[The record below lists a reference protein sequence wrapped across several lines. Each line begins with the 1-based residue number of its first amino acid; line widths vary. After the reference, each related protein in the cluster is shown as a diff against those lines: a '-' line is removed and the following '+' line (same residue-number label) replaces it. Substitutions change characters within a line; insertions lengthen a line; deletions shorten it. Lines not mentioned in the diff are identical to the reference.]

1 MNISKKDQ
9 ETLLEKF
16 KSRPAAPSQ
25 PSRGEVDYT
34 KQLEKNGDNV
44 EATLRADRGT
54 VNEGTALQFLKDEGL
69 NPNDYEVVGF
79 RKSQWSGFSG
89 EDMESVRYTFK
100 KIGSDSDRV
109 PLPDLDDLHQAV
121 KKSRTKKEQS
131 FSKTVGR
138 TEVICLAD
146 CQLGKTDV
154 LGGTEE
160 TLQRL
165 EKSLES
171 ITARLKQSKPEEI
184 LLLDGGDSIEGFE
197 NTAAQ
202 VQTNDLRL
210 TEMLRVW
217 RRVLWTWI
225 DTASSLAPS
234 VRVASVPS
242 NHARVRRGKGYL
254 SEPFDDYGL
263 EVLAQCFDIAKV
275 YPEKYS
281 HVEFYTP
288 DDHQDTLALQ
298 TLDGTVVGLAHGDQ
312 VSNPNSLGTWL
323 SGQALQNSPV
333 GNCDIL
339 VANHF
344 HHLKVDIVG
353 NNRTIFVTP
362 TSDNG
367 SSWYTN
373 KSGNS
378 SSPGVMVFSV
388 NKQEILGWSGLEVL

>member
-1 MNISKKDQ
+1 MKISKKDQ
-9 ETLLEKF
+9 ETLLEKL
-16 KSRPAAPSQ
+16 KARPAAPSQ

-34 KQLEKNGDNV
+34 RQLDKNGDKV
-44 EATLRADRGT
+44 EATIRADKGT

-69 NPNDYEVVGF
+69 NPEDYEVVGF
-79 RKSQWSGFSG
+79 RKSQWSGFNG
-89 EDMESVRYTFK
+89 EDMESVRYNFR
-100 KIGSDSDRV
+100 KIGSDLARI
-109 PLPDLDDLHQAV
+109 PLPDLDDLHNAV
-121 KKSRTKKEQS
+121 KKSRTKKGHP
-131 FSKTVGR
+131 FTKRVGG

-160 TLQRL
+160 TLERL
-165 EKSLES
+165 ENSLEA
-171 ITARLKQSKPEEI
+171 ITNRLKSSKPEEI

-202 VQTNDLRL
+202 YQTNDLRL

-217 RRVLWTWI
+217 RRVLWSWI
-225 DTASSLAPS
+225 DTTASLAPS
-234 VRVASVPS
+234 VKVASVPS

-254 SEPFDDYGL
+254 SEPFDDYGI

-275 YPEKYS
+275 NPDKYS

-288 DDHQDTLALQ
+288 DDFQDTLALQ
-298 TLDGTVVGLAHGDQ
+298 TLDSTVVGLAHGDQ
-312 VSNPNSLGTWL
+312 VNNPNSLGTWL

-333 GNCDIL
+333 GNADIL

-388 NKQEILGWSGLEVL
+388 DKESTLGWSGLEVL

>member
-1 MNISKKDQ
+1 MKIPKKDQ

-16 KSRPAAPSQ
+16 KARPATPTQ
-25 PSRGEVDYT
+25 PSRGEVDFT
-34 KQLEKNGDNV
+34 KQLEKSGDKV
-44 EATLRADRGT
+44 EATIRADKGT
-54 VNEGTALQFLKDEGL
+54 ITDGTAFDFLKAEGL
-69 NPNDYEVVGF
+69 NPSEWEITGF

-89 EDMESVRYTFK
+89 EDMESVRYNFR

-109 PLPDLDDLHQAV
+109 PLPDLDDLHNAV
-121 KKSRTKKEQS
+121 KKSRTKKGQS
-131 FSKTVGR
+131 FSNNLSG

-160 TLQRL
+160 TLARL
-165 EKSLES
+165 EDSLES
-171 ITARLKQSKPEEI
+171 ITNRIKASKPEEI

-202 VQTNDLRL
+202 AQTNDLRL
-210 TEMLRVW
+210 TEMIRVW

-225 DTASSLAPS
+225 DTVASLAPS
-234 VRVASVPS
+234 VKVASVPS

-263 EVLAQCFDIAKV
+263 EVLAQCFDMAKV
-275 YPEKYS
+275 NPEKYS
-281 HVEFYTP
+281 HVQFYTP
-288 DDHQDTLALQ
+288 DDFQDTLAIQ

-312 VSNPNSLGTWL
+312 VNNPNSLGTWL

-353 NNRTIFVTP
+353 NNRTVFVTP